1 MAMGLN
7 FMFGPITS
15 LLCDRYSC
23 RAVAFVGAL
32 LSVLGLF
39 LTSFV
44 QEPTK
49 MYVTYGLL
57 FGVGSSLSFV
67 SSIVVL
73 GDYFHKRLAFVNGLA
88 TSGSGV
94 GSLVTGPVINYL
106 LSTTG
111 WQNSMRIL
119 SGFAVLLWVA
129 AFLYRPNTRI
139 DRSRKKRA
147 KLFDSRIWKNKAYVV
162 WVASVSIFQFGY
174 LIPFVHL
181 VSPCSSQRLIPLII
195 ISLSD
200 LF

>member
-1 MAMGLN
+1 MGLN
-7 FMFGPITS
+7 FLCGPLTS

-23 RAVAFVGAL
+23 RAVAFVGGL

-44 QEPTK
+44 QEPWK

-73 GDYFHKRLAFVNGLA
+73 GDYFRKRLALANGIA

-94 GSLVTGPVINYL
+94 GSLVAGPVINYL
-106 LSTTG
+106 LGATG
-111 WQNSMRIL
+111 WQNCMRIL
-119 SGFAVLLWVA
+119 SGFAVLLWIA
-129 AFLYRPNTRI
+129 AFLFRPNKKI
-139 DRSRKKRA
+139 DKTAKSKA
-147 KLFDSRIWKNKAYVV
+147 KLLDPKIWRNKAYVL
-162 WVASVSIFQFGY
+162 WVVTVALFQFGY

-181 VSPCSSQRLIPLII
+181 VSICMN
-195 ISLSD
+195 
-200 LF
+200 F